1 MLTPV
6 RHLSNDSCGPTKCS
20 SLNGVSSVGQLR
32 TCPGEEIN
40 WLETSFGHVV
50 PSSPK
55 PCIRRKLSFIHRTLR
70 RCEAH
75 MQQPCLN
82 AQPQL
87 NIFAHVWIPLSLRG
101 LKHWSIWLERDCFKR
116 ALTCFADQNVL
127 MLNLTW
133 QKNGCSWT
141 ASKQAPAIFCSQP
154 PIRHQHNGTLIG
166 PYRGCCNT
174 NENNFLLMNNR

>member
-1 MLTPV
+1 MLTPL

-55 PCIRRKLSFIHRTLR
+55 PCIRRKLSFMHRTLR

-133 QKNGCSWT
+133 QKKWMFLNCI
-141 ASKQAPAIFCSQP
+141 QA
-154 PIRHQHNGTLIG
+154 GTS
-166 PYRGCCNT
+166 
-174 NENNFLLMNNR
+174 NFLLTAPNQASAQWDLDWSLQGLLQYKWE